1 MLHNKNAIHYRRV
14 QALVGEKSFLI
25 SLPKL
30 YDLELGIKKGDNVKV
45 SLDDSRII
53 IEKAG

>member
-1 MLHNKNAIHYRRV
+1 MSNNKNAIHYRRV

-30 YDLELGIKKGDNVKV
+30 YAFDLGIGKGDNVKV
-45 SLDDSRII
+45 SLDGSRII
-53 IEKAG
+53 IEKAE